1 MTSFNADEGL
11 MRAEFD
17 ALPRMPPS
25 LPWSGATAEE
35 VLANVNSALTAVWS
49 TDAGAPDCIWMR
61 PSVYYGLLM
70 YPLYRLLQRGRR
82 RRRPRFATRV
92 LSRKWRGTTSA
103 DRTWL
108 SACAKRNHN
117 ALQT

>member
-11 MRAEFD
+11 SRVEFD
-17 ALPRMPPS
+17 ALPRMAPS
-25 LPWSGATAEE
+25 LPWSGMTPEE
-35 VLANVNSALTAVWS
+35 IMADVNSALVAAYTAA
-49 TDAGAPDCIWMR
+49 AGAPDDIWMP

-70 YPLYRLLQRGRR
+70 YPLYRLLQRGRK

>member
-1 MTSFNADEGL
+1 MKKNAK
-11 MRAEFD
+11 
-17 ALPRMPPS
+17 
-25 LPWSGATAEE
+25 
-35 VLANVNSALTAVWS
+35 
-49 TDAGAPDCIWMR
+49 
-61 PSVYYGLLM
+61 
-70 YPLYRLLQRGRR
+70 

-92 LSRKWRGTTSA
+92 LSRKWCGTTSA